1 MADRPKVLLIVTQ
14 DTKEQEARFLRECL
28 QDAGC
33 DVIHLDPSVR
43 RTVGGAEI
51 SPEEIAA
58 AAGTTIEQVRDL
70 GHEGKCQSVMI
81 EGAIKLAL
89 EAHKKYGLAGILSA
103 GGSMGTTLGTAV
115 MREFRYGIP
124 KLMIS
129 TLASGFTAPFV
140 GLKDI
145 AMLNAVCDISG
156 LNSITRDVFR
166 TGAYSIAGAA
176 HAYRAELDDAR
187 PLVLVSTLGTT
198 ERALRALREMLEA
211 DGYEVMAFHTTG
223 NGGRTLDS
231 IAAGRNVAAI
241 VDMSLV
247 EINDLLNDGICSA
260 GPERATAGVIRG
272 IPTIF
277 APGNC
282 DFYIMPS
289 PMAVGDAPFGG
300 RKFHVHN
307 SALTAVRTNRRDLER
322 LADHVAAIAKK
333 ATGPVRFYVPLKGFS
348 SHDSPEGHIY
358 EPSLP
363 PVFADYVQ
371 QVMPSNV
378 QIRRFDCHIN
388 DPQFA
393 QALADAVREL
403 ASRTPASRSS
413 L

>member
-1 MADRPKVLLIVTQ
+1 MTDRPKILLIVTQ
-14 DTKEQEARFLRECL
+14 DTKEQEAHFLRECL
-28 QDAGC
+28 EDGGC

-43 RTVGGAEI
+43 RTLGGAEI
-51 SPEEIAA
+51 SPEAIAE
-58 AAGTTIEQVRDL
+58 AAGKTIEQVRAL
-70 GHEGKCQSVMI
+70 GHEGKCQAVMI
-81 EGAIKLAL
+81 EGAKKLAR
-89 EAHKKYGLAGILSA
+89 EADKKYGLAGILSA
-103 GGSMGTTLGTAV
+103 GGSMGTTMGTAV
-115 MREFRYGIP
+115 MREFPYGIP

-156 LNSITRDVFR
+156 LNSITRAVFR

-176 HAYRAELDDAR
+176 HAYRTVREDKR

-198 ERALRALREMLEA
+198 ERAMRTLREMLEA

-223 NGGRTLDS
+223 TGGRTMDS
-231 IAAGRNVAAI
+231 IATGRNVAAI
-241 VDMSLV
+241 VDLSLV
-247 EINDLLNDGICSA
+247 EINDLLNDGVCSA
-260 GPERATAGVIRG
+260 GPERAIGSLSRG

-289 PMAVGDAPFGG
+289 PAEGSIAPFGG
-300 RKFHVHN
+300 RRFHVHN
-307 SALTAVRTNRRDLER
+307 AALTAVRTNQRDLER
-322 LADHVAAIAKK
+322 LADHVAAIAKN

-348 SHDSPEGHIY
+348 SHDSPEGHIH

-363 PVFADYVQ
+363 PIFADYVQ

-378 QIRRFDCHIN
+378 EVRRFDCHIN
-388 DPQFA
+388 DTPFA

-403 ASRTPASRSS
+403 SLRRPTLSS
-413 L
+413 TS